1 MGMVQKFRGQQ
12 YDWVRAPGSDDYGDC
27 LAMLRAL
34 AAAEGISSGENT
46 EVKKKRNV
54 AVMIGGRRIEA

>member
-1 MGMVQKFRGQQ
+1 MVQKFRGQQ

-34 AAAEGISSGENT
+34 AAAEGISSGG
-46 EVKKKRNV
+46 EVTCAKRQRKTFSQSDY
-54 AVMIGGRRIEA
+54 GRP